1 MKQNDNCIEKIKIIN
16 QAISEA
22 LGRWFDIMI
31 TADADEW
38 AYLLEYSDEDML
50 NALFIFNHVWQN
62 RAIKNGVLN
71 TENAT
76 EMMEKFK
83 GMIMDV
89 FGIDTIELTHKV
101 VSNMK
106 RENKNGSK
114 DCKNRQAE
122 G

>member
-22 LGRWFDIMI
+22 LGRWSDIMI
-31 TADADEW
+31 TADADGW

-50 NALFIFNHVWQN
+50 NALFIFNHIWQN

-89 FGIDTIELTHKV
+89 FGIDTIELTNKV

>member
-1 MKQNDNCIEKIKIIN
+1 MEQTNDCIEKIKIIN
-16 QAISEA
+16 HAISEA
-22 LGRWFDIMI
+22 LGRWSNIVI

-38 AYLLEYSDEDML
+38 AYSLEYSDEDML

-76 EMMEKFK
+76 EKMEKFK
-83 GMIMDV
+83 GMVMDV
-89 FGIDTIELTHKV
+89 FGIDTIELTNKV

-106 RENKNGSK
+106 GENKNGSK

>member
-1 MKQNDNCIEKIKIIN
+1 MEQANDCIEKIKIIN
-16 QAISEA
+16 HAISEA
-22 LGRWFDIMI
+22 LGRWSNIMI
-31 TADADEW
+31 TADADQW
-38 AYLLEYSDEDML
+38 AYSLEYSDEDML

-76 EMMEKFK
+76 EKIEKFK
-83 GMIMDV
+83 GMVMDV
-89 FGIDTIELTHKV
+89 FGIDTIELTNKV

-106 RENKNGSK
+106 GENKSGNK

>member
-1 MKQNDNCIEKIKIIN
+1 MEQTNDCIEKIKKIN

-22 LGRWFDIMI
+22 LGRWSNIMI

-38 AYLLEYSDEDML
+38 AYSLEYSDEDML

-76 EMMEKFK
+76 EKMEKFK

-89 FGIDTIELTHKV
+89 FGIDTIELTNKV

-106 RENKNGSK
+106 GENKNGSE

>member
-16 QAISEA
+16 QAISED

-31 TADADEW
+31 TADADGW

-50 NALFIFNHVWQN
+50 NALFIFNHIWQN

-89 FGIDTIELTHKV
+89 FGIDTIELTNKV

>member
-31 TADADEW
+31 TADADGW

-83 GMIMDV
+83 GMVMDV
-89 FGIDTIELTHKV
+89 FCIDTIELTNKV

>member
-1 MKQNDNCIEKIKIIN
+1 
-16 QAISEA
+16 
-22 LGRWFDIMI
+22 MI
-31 TADADEW
+31 TADADGW

-83 GMIMDV
+83 GMVMDV
-89 FGIDTIELTHKV
+89 FCIDTIELTNKV

>member
-31 TADADEW
+31 TADADGW

-50 NALFIFNHVWQN
+50 NALFIFNHIWQN

-83 GMIMDV
+83 GMVMDV
-89 FGIDTIELTHKV
+89 FCIDTIELTNKV